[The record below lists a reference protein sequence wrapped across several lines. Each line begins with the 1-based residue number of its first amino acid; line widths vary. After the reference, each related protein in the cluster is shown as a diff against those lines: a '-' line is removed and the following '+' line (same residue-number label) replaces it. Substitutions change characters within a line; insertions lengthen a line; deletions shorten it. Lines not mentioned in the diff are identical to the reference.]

1 MNEQYN
7 STLNYMRYKIQV
19 IGTTRASNR
28 FQVMNSI
35 GDLTIME
42 VWMFMPLNVIYLPI
56 IWSIIKF
63 DGVKWFRLW
72 ILDVDFLQ
80 GFQELDCRWC
90 VLQSYKACR

>member
-1 MNEQYN
+1 
-7 STLNYMRYKIQV
+7 MRYKIQI

-28 FQVMNSI
+28 FQVMNLI

-42 VWMFMPLNVIYLPI
+42 VWMFMPLNVIHLPI

-63 DGVKWFRLW
+63 DGVRWFRLW

-80 GFQELDCRWC
+80 GSRNWTVGGVCCNLTK
-90 VLQSYKACR
+90 LAGSHH